1 MLYLFIFLTFC
12 QNESE
17 NLNLAEYYLSHFD
30 LIDTPEK
37 RNKAIIKCLAEIA
50 LIIDKE
56 ASKKTIKSVIEEK
69 INPITNLID
78 SKDRDMKS
86 KFKSI
91 DEESHELENEINKI
105 INETEISLHQSLKS
119 IRKEIIDSFN
129 EIIKY
134 SQTVNDNNINQI
146 VGNIDESIET
156 QKASSTQHAI
166 VFFFLLQIILG
177 LAIFLSYR
185 YIQNLKI

>member
-1 MLYLFIFLTFC
+1 MLYLFIFLSSC

-69 INPITNLID
+69 INPLTNLID

-129 EIIKY
+129 EIVKY

-156 QKASSTQHAI
+156 QKTSSSQHAI

-177 LAIFLSYR
+177 LSVFLSYR